1 MIHVDKGYLKRQ
13 VLRVL
18 MLAGITF
25 AITQA
30 LQAMGVIGVVGFTWP
45 GLGFVVIGL
54 AVALACFA
62 QLQHY
67 YRQDNPGRS
76 RRSPKDARD
85 DRND

>member
-1 MIHVDKGYLKRQ
+1 MQVEKGYLKRQ

-25 AITQA
+25 AIAQA

-45 GLGFVVIGL
+45 GLAFVVIGL
-54 AVALACFA
+54 AVALACFS
-62 QLQHY
+62 QLKYY
-67 YRQDNPGRS
+67 YRQDNPARS
-76 RRSPKDARD
+76 RREPKDAQD